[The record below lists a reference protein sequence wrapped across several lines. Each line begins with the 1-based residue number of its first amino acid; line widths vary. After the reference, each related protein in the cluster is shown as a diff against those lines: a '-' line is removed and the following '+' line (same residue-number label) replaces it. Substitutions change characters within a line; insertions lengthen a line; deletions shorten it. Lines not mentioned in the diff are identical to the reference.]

1 MHANLEYL
9 KSHDGGRR
17 RRSEVRG
24 QIDARDRFRSLKAND
39 MVSYKNA
46 GRISTK

>member
-1 MHANLEYL
+1 MHANLEFL
-9 KSHDGGRR
+9 KSHDVGRR
-17 RRSEVRG
+17 RQSEDQG
-24 QIDARDRFRSLKAND
+24 QIDARDQFRSLKAND